1 METSRPVIVKRIPER
16 LNMKQA
22 RKFQQEVRPFLQSDR
37 PQLVFDLSQV
47 KQIDA
52 AGIDM
57 LLTCMSEAMRRD
69 GDLKLAAL
77 SPQAAILLELTR
89 TDRLFEIYENSTD
102 AVRSYS
108 SFLPNMLKQFY
119 HVPRHPHAQLPFVA
133 AAPSA
138 PFAPTDDDGSG
149 EAAA

>member
-16 LNMKQA
+16 LNLRQA
-22 RKFQQEVRPFLQSDR
+22 RKFQQEVKPFLQSDR
-37 PQLVFDLSQV
+37 PQIVFDLSQV

-52 AGIDM
+52 AGVDM

-77 SPQAAILLELTR
+77 SPHAAVVLELTR
-89 TDRLFEIYENSTD
+89 TDRLFEIYDNSTE
-102 AVRSYS
+102 AVRSFS

-119 HVPRHPHAQLPFVA
+119 HGTRHVAETLPFPA
-133 AAPSA
+133 AAASTPET
-138 PFAPTDDDGSG
+138 TDAQGS
-149 EAAA
+149 EDAAA

>member
-37 PQLVFDLSQV
+37 PQLVFDLSLV

-52 AGIDM
+52 AGVDM

-77 SPQAAILLELTR
+77 SPQAAIILELTR

-102 AVRSYS
+102 AVRSFS

-119 HVPRHPHAQLPFVA
+119 PGPRHVHAPLPFPA
-133 AAPSA
+133 DPDTNG
-138 PFAPTDDDGSG
+138 TDNE

>member
-47 KQIDA
+47 RQIDA
-52 AGIDM
+52 AGVDM

-77 SPQAAILLELTR
+77 SPQAAIVLELTR
-89 TDRLFEIYENSTD
+89 TDRLFEIYDNSTD

-119 HVPRHPHAQLPFVA
+119 HVPRHLQQSVSFPATAAVA
-133 AAPSA
+133 AAH
-138 PFAPTDDDGSG
+138 DDGDGS
-149 EAAA
+149 EDVAA

>member
-16 LNMKQA
+16 MNLKQA
-22 RKFQQEVRPFLQSDR
+22 RKFQQEVRPLLQSDR

-47 KQIDA
+47 RQIDA
-52 AGIDM
+52 AGVDM

-77 SPQAAILLELTR
+77 SPQAAIVLELTR

-119 HVPRHPHAQLPFVA
+119 HAPRIVHPPMA
-133 AAPSA
+133 AVTMAA
-138 PFAPTDDDGSG
+138 PFADPIDDDSG